1 MGAPRQRAYE
11 ILQAI
16 EEGRRWSLPGAGDRD
31 EAFVRTVVQGVI
43 RWRLTLD
50 HLIVQ
55 LSGRDLAKID
65 QPVVTI
71 LRIGLYQLHWMRV
84 PDHAAVNESVE
95 MSKRQAPR
103 GRNFVNAILRKATRT
118 DLTTLIPDGDDVT
131 SLSIRLS
138 HPEWLLERWIRTF
151 GSERTAAIA
160 AADQEPSYP
169 DLLID
174 PAMISVEEVRER
186 LRLVEISSEL
196 SRFVPGMLRVH
207 GSTSTLSDLIESGAV
222 WPMDEGSAVVAM
234 MAGEG
239 SDVLDLAAAPGGKS
253 LVMIR
258 RGNRVVSND
267 VSLDR
272 LGPIVRLARRTGSDS
287 IRPLV
292 SNGAQPPFRAQFP
305 VVLLDAPCSASGII
319 RKHPEIKWRLSQ
331 NVVEKSAALQRKL
344 LTSALDLSSHHVIY
358 ATCSLER
365 EENDQVVQTVVAS
378 RDDFEV
384 ADARSVLAS
393 HLHDHVSR
401 GVLRLTPDSGTDG
414 FTAFL
419 LVRR

>member
-50 HLIVQ
+50 HLIIR
-55 LSGRDLAKID
+55 LSGRDLEKID
-65 QPVVTI
+65 QPVQTI

-103 GRNFVNAILRKATRT
+103 GRNFVNAVLRKATRT
-118 DLTTLIPDGDDVT
+118 DLATLLPEGDDLS
-131 SLSIRLS
+131 SLSVRLS
-138 HPEWLLERWIRTF
+138 HPQWLLERWSRTF
-151 GSERTAAIA
+151 GSERAAAIA
-160 AADQEPSYP
+160 SADQEPSYP
-169 DLLID
+169 DVLID
-174 PAMISVEEVRER
+174 SAAISVEEVRER
-186 LRLVEISSEL
+186 LQVMEISSEPSQL
-196 SRFVPGMLRVH
+196 VPGMLRVH
-207 GSTSTLSDLIESGAV
+207 GSTSSLADLIDTGAV
-222 WPMDEGSAVVAM
+222 WPMDEGSAIVAM
-234 MAGEG
+234 MAGED
-239 SDVLDLAAAPGGKS
+239 SEVLDLASAPGGKS
-253 LVMIR
+253 LVMMR

-267 VSLDR
+267 VSVER
-272 LGPIVRLARRTGSDS
+272 LGPLVRLGRRTGNDA
-287 IRPLV
+287 IRPIV
-292 SNGAQPPFRAQFP
+292 SDGTQPPFRDRFP

-331 NVVEKSAALQRKL
+331 NVIEKSAVLQRKL
-344 LTSALDLSSHHVIY
+344 LASALDLSSRHVIY

-365 EENDQVVQTVVAS
+365 EENDQVVQSVVAS
-378 RDDFEV
+378 RADFELG
-384 ADARSVLAS
+384 DARSVLAP